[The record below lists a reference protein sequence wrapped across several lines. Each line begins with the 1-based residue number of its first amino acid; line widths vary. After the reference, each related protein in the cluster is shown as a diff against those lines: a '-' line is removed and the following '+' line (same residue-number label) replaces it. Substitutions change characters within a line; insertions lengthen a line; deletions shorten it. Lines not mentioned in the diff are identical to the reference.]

1 MSDQTK
7 KEASFIIT
15 LCSFGFKYGMP
26 EDINMLWDV
35 RFLPN
40 PYWQE
45 ELRPKTGIDT
55 EVSDYILG
63 SPEGRN
69 FIKQIKSFIFFIVN
83 QNILSG
89 KKDMKIAI
97 GCTGGRHRSVA
108 ITEVMTDIL
117 QMLPVQ
123 LTVVHRDIEKDEQI
137 QK

>member
-1 MSDQTK
+1 
-7 KEASFIIT
+7 
-15 LCSFGFKYGMP
+15 
-26 EDINMLWDV
+26 
-35 RFLPN
+35 
-40 PYWQE
+40 
-45 ELRPKTGIDT
+45 
-55 EVSDYILG
+55 
-63 SPEGRN
+63 EGRN
-69 FIKQIKSFIFFIVN
+69 FIKQIKSFILFIVN

-123 LTVVHRDIEKDEQI
+123 LSVVHRDIEKDEQI